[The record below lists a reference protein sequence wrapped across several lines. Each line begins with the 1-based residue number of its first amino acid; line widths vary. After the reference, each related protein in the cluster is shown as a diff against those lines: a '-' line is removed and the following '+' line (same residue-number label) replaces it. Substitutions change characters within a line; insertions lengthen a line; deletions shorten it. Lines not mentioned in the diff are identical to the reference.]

1 MSDEELFKYPEFNFQ
16 GKVAIVTGGT
26 TGLGFAITRTLAH
39 FGASVMIASYVPEE
53 CELAKNQL
61 QAMDYRVESKVVDVT
76 SPEQVDSLVAATVAT
91 FGKVDILV
99 ANAGI
104 GGKTIPLL
112 EQSETDWDR
121 VLETN
126 LKGVFLCGQ
135 RVAKQMIS
143 QESGGRIVNVAS
155 VAALLGTKNVAPY
168 GASKAG
174 VINLTKTMG
183 HEWARYNI
191 NVNAVCP
198 GYVVTDI
205 NRSILTDPKTAE
217 HLTKKI
223 PLRRFGVPHE
233 IAGAVAFLCSDSAA
247 FMTGAAITIDGGTT
261 IGG

>member
-1 MSDEELFKYPEFNFQ
+1 MNNNYFPYPEFNFQ

-39 FGASVMIASYVPEE
+39 FGASVMIASYVAEE
-53 CELAKNQL
+53 CEQAKKQL
-61 QAMDYRVESKVVDVT
+61 QALDYRVEAEVVDVT
-76 SPEQVDSLVAATVAT
+76 VQDQVTSLVAKTVAT
-91 FGKVDILV
+91 FGKVDMLI

-104 GGKTIPLL
+104 GGKTVPLL

-135 RVAKQMIS
+135 AVATQMI
-143 QESGGRIVNVAS
+143 QQKSGGKIVNIAS
-155 VAALLGTKNVAPY
+155 VAAFMGTKNVAPY

-174 VINLTKTMG
+174 VINLTKTMA
-183 HEWARYNI
+183 HEWAKYNI
-191 NVNAVCP
+191 NINAVCP
-198 GYVVTDI
+198 GYVITDI
-205 NRSILTDPKTAE
+205 NRAILSDPETAK

-233 IAGAVAFLCSDSAA
+233 IAGAVAFLCSESAA
-247 FMTGAAITIDGGTT
+247 FMTGSAITIDGGTT